1 MEPQQAVP
9 RILVFSYR
17 SHRLGLDAMPVS
29 MLLYAASLREKV
41 SFTGQVTVTR
51 LIQLYPVHLYTNV
64 PSCCIV
70 FHMMVWCGG
79 ADHQQY
85 ELSFA
90 SNAGKCTK
98 HCTQA
103 LPQ

>member
-64 PSCCIV
+64 EIKSESCRA
-70 FHMMVWCGG
+70 G
-79 ADHQQY
+79 DH
-85 ELSFA
+85 
-90 SNAGKCTK
+90 
-98 HCTQA
+98 
-103 LPQ
+103 